1 MAKPSRFPPQM
12 NPDLTPELIMLKCN
26 QADINIQL
34 ELFSSLTIPT
44 LFTSLNSKLISQN
57 LFLTLHKL
65 LRLHNQPTLY
75 LGYFNKT
82 LQS

>member
-57 LFLTLHKL
+57 LFLLFTNCCVYITSPH
-65 LRLHNQPTLY
+65 
-75 LGYFNKT
+75 FI
-82 LQS
+82 